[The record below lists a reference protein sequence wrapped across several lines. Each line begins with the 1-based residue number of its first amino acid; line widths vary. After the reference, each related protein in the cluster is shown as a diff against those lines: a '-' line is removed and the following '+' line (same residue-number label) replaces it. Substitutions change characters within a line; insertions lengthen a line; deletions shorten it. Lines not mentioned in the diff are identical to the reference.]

1 MGSLTTG
8 HETDLPEEFATLLN
22 CGRYFLADRETEG
35 AHAPSSV
42 SVSATEWEGVH
53 ELARQHGMEP
63 LLIRSVSDPG
73 SDAGASELQTVVEQR
88 RQQLQTRTLG
98 MVAELLAV
106 LDLFDGRDIPALAY
120 KGPVAAARAYGDP
133 SYRTYA
139 DLDLLVPQSAQPAA
153 LEVLERRG
161 YRRQAVNGPVFQT
174 VLQRP
179 SDSFA
184 IDLHTHVIPDFFPF
198 ELPFEGLYEG
208 RDSVAVSGRTVP
220 TLSTEDA
227 FLVHSIHGSKHHW
240 FRLEW
245 ILTTAL
251 VARRVEDL
259 GAALRRAAD
268 IGCERM
274 ALLGLELS
282 RRLFDASFGAA
293 VESRLTARTGSAV
306 RSAAEDIV
314 DWIVHEDWS
323 ADNDKRTHLA
333 DFRLR
338 SKLFG
343 RRRDKARFWARALTK
358 PRTDDVEWV
367 SLPGWL
373 SPLYRVVRP
382 VRLLL
387 EYRQAMTNGL
397 SR

>member
-1 MGSLTTG
+1 MSSLTAG
-8 HETDLPEEFATLLN
+8 AEAEFPEEFATLLS
-22 CGRYFLADRETEG
+22 CGRRFLADGETGG
-35 AHAPSSV
+35 AATLSGVPSSV
-42 SVSATEWEGVH
+42 TGWRNVH
-53 ELARQHGMEP
+53 QLARQHGMES
-63 LLIRSVSDPG
+63 LLIRSVASPG
-73 SDAGASELQTVVEQR
+73 DEANPSELRASLQRR
-88 RQQLQTRTLG
+88 RQQLQTRALG
-98 MVAELLAV
+98 MVAELLEV
-106 LDLFDGRDIPALAY
+106 LALFDGHGIPVLAY
-120 KGPVAAARAYGDP
+120 KGPVAATRAYGDP

-139 DLDLLVPQSAQPAA
+139 DLDLLVPQSAQSAA
-153 LEVLERRG
+153 LKALERRD

-179 SDSFA
+179 GDDFS
-184 IDLHTHVIPDFFPF
+184 IDLHTHVVPEFFPF
-198 ELPFEGLYEG
+198 ELPFEDLYEE
-208 RDSVAVSGRTVP
+208 RESVEVSGRSVP

-227 FLVHSIHGSKHHW
+227 FLIHSIHGSKHHW

-251 VARRVEDL
+251 IARRVADL
-259 GAALRRAAD
+259 EAALRRAAAV
-268 IGCERM
+268 GCERM
-274 ALLGLELS
+274 ALLGLELA
-282 RRLFDASFGAA
+282 RRLFDASFDPVIG
-293 VESRLTARTGSAV
+293 SRLDGRTGSAV

-343 RRRDKARFWARALTK
+343 RRRDTARFWIRALTK
-358 PRTDDVEWV
+358 PRSDDVEWV
-367 SLPGWL
+367 SLPDWL

-397 SR
+397 PR